1 MNLNKIISDIH
12 SHQKIKKH
20 PKLNKPTAS
29 WIGKDLDIKTLTI
42 IFRTNGCYWNKCTM
56 CGYYT
61 DSAQKVSGELLIA
74 QFKSAMDL
82 ISEAKRSVDE
92 GENFIVKIFTSGSF
106 LDTREI
112 PIKTRDE
119 ILNALGTDSRVKKV
133 IVETR
138 PEFVTEEIMDKCTSL
153 ISNFEIAI
161 GLETSNDLIRRDC
174 INKGFTFQDFVR
186 ASLIAKKYNCTVK
199 AYLLLKPPFLSEGT
213 AISDIVQTVHDTAH
227 LANTIS
233 INLCNVQNG
242 TLVEEMWKKGDYRP
256 PWLWSA
262 VEVLKQSKK
271 DTDIILMSD
280 PVGAGSFRGP
290 HNCGLCDK
298 KVANAIKDFSLS
310 QNINIFDGL
319 YCDCYELW
327 KKVVELEDF
336 TYGAPLK
343 R

>member
-12 SHQKIKKH
+12 SHQKIKKY

-42 IFRTNGCYWNKCTM
+42 IFRTSGCYWNRCTM
-56 CGYYT
+56 CGYYK
-61 DSAQKVSGELLIA
+61 DSAQKVSGESLIA

-82 ISEAKRSVDE
+82 MNDKEE
-92 GENFIVKIFTSGSF
+92 FMVKIFTSGSF

-138 PEFVTEEIMDKCTSL
+138 PEFVTEEIIDKCTSL

-199 AYLLLKPPFLSEGT
+199 VYLLLKPPFLSEGT

-233 INLCNVQNG
+233 INLCNVQSG

-262 VEVLKQSKK
+262 VDVLKKSKK
-271 DTDIILMSD
+271 DTDIILISD
-280 PVGAGSFRGP
+280 PVGAGSLRGP

-298 KVANAIKDFSLS
+298 KVAKAIKEFSLS
-310 QNINIFDGL
+310 QNKKLFYDL